1 MSKTKVIYT
10 SEKFFVNK
18 EKRTVACAIEFEIN
32 LLEIEAVQRMLTFPQ
47 FADFLN
53 KININ
58 WDYDEESFGV
68 CKFKVSGK
76 AKAADVD
83 EFDENFGKRL
93 AKTRAQEKAFIAAN
107 EFYCNVG
114 DFIHKL
120 VLKDFENLINGTENA
135 FWKCADHKNK
145 LINEKFNLND

>member
-47 FADFLN
+47 FANFLN
-53 KININ
+53 ETNIN
-58 WDYDEESFGV
+58 LDYDEENFGV
-68 CKFKVSGK
+68 YKFKVSGK

-83 EFDENFGKRL
+83 EFDEQLGKRL

-107 EFYCNVG
+107 EFYCKVG

-120 VLKDFENLINGTENA
+120 MLKDFENLINGTERA
-135 FWKCADHKNK
+135 FWKCVDHERK
-145 LINEKFNLND
+145 LTGVLEN

>member
-1 MSKTKVIYT
+1 MSKTKVIYK

-18 EKRTVACAIEFEIN
+18 QKRTVACSIEFEIN

-47 FADFLN
+47 FAEFLN
-53 KININ
+53 ESKIN
-58 WDYDEESFGV
+58 WDYDEENFGV

-107 EFYCNVG
+107 EFYCKVG

-120 VLKDFENLINGTENA
+120 VLKDFENLISGTENA
-135 FWKCADHKNK
+135 FWKCVNHKNE
-145 LINEKFNLND
+145 LINEKFNLNG